1 MSMEQEYKINPVGMN
16 NMSTREITRIAAL
29 ATILYVVQFI
39 GSFMLYFEWVN
50 FGILLYGVYLKRR
63 EAWLSVVV
71 FCLMIMLT
79 RGIGLWSLMYLVVFP
94 QYALI
99 YSYFSSRFKNEYGLA
114 IVGFILSF
122 IAGTLID
129 LPYILAAG
137 LDYRGLII
145 RLMLGFQVSL
155 SSSVITLIST
165 LYLLKPLKR
174 VFTFNK

>member
-1 MSMEQEYKINPVGMN
+1 MSTQQEYKINATGMN
-16 NMSTREITRIAAL
+16 NMSTREMTRIAVL
-29 ATILYVVQFI
+29 ATLLYVIQFI

-50 FGILLYGVYLKRR
+50 FAILLYGVYLKKR

-71 FCLMIMLT
+71 FCFMIMLT
-79 RGIGLWSLMYLVVFP
+79 RGIGLWSLMYLIIFP

-99 YSYFSSRFKNEYGLA
+99 YSYVSGRFKNEYGLA
-114 IVGFILSF
+114 ALGFLLSF
-122 IAGTLID
+122 MAGTLID

-145 RLMLGFQVSL
+145 RLLLGFQVSL
-155 SSSVITLIST
+155 SSGVITFIST

-174 VFTFNK
+174 VFQFNK